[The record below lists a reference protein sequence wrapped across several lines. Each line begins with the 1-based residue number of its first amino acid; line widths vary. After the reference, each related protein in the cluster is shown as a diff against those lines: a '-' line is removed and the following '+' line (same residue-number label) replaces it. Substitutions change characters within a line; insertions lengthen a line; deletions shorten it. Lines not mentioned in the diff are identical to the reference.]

1 MFGYVVGSMAS
12 LVGKLSLSASQH
24 RDKMMEITQYM
35 LERKLSMATQQKV
48 RHFYAHYLARKSA
61 FDENAILDDL
71 SASLRQEVVMC
82 LNGDVVSKIE
92 LFAGQV
98 SVVAVSVASAG
109 TRTVLT
115 IPLFPLLFSVFF
127 AGHRFHCICCFYDA
141 ARVLCANGLGVS

>member
-35 LERKLSMATQQKV
+35 HERKLSIATQQKV

-71 SASLRQEVVMC
+71 SASLRQEVVLC
-82 LNGDVVSKIE
+82 LNGDVVSKIKI
-92 LFAGQV
+92 FAGQV
-98 SVVAVSVASAG
+98 RAFIVSVS
-109 TRTVLT
+109 
-115 IPLFPLLFSVFF
+115 
-127 AGHRFHCICCFYDA
+127 
-141 ARVLCANGLGVS
+141 